1 MVVKVW
7 AVANQKGGVGKTTT
21 SISLAGLLADAGRP
35 TLLVDLDPHGS
46 TTAYFGYD
54 PDAVTRSVYQLF
66 QANAP
71 HPATLVRDTGIPNLK
86 LLPASSALATLD
98 RQLGVQ
104 EGKGLA
110 IRHAL
115 EKLAASY
122 RYVLV
127 DCPPVLGVL
136 MVNALAACER
146 LIVPVQTEFLAL
158 KGLERMVRTL
168 HMIQQSRGAPLPFV
182 VVPTMFDRR
191 TNAARESLRHLK
203 ETYPYNVWDDV
214 IPVDT
219 QFRDASRV
227 ALPLTIMNPKARGA
241 LAYRKLL
248 TDLLRVSAPPVT
260 TSTVTE

>member
-1 MVVKVW
+1 MRVW
-7 AVANQKGGVGKTTT
+7 SVANQKGGVGKTTT
-21 SISLAGLLADAGRP
+21 SINLAGLLADAGRS
-35 TLLVDLDPHGS
+35 TLLIDLDPHGS
-46 TTAYFGYD
+46 STAYFGYD

-71 HPATLVRDTGIPNLK
+71 HPATLIRDTVIPKLK

-98 RQLGVQ
+98 RQLGAQ

-115 EKLAASY
+115 DKLEDSFS
-122 RYVLV
+122 YVLI

-168 HMIQQSRGAPLPFV
+168 QMIQQSRGSPLPFV
-182 VVPTMFDRR
+182 IVPTMFDRR
-191 TNAARESLRHLK
+191 TNAAHESLRHLK
-203 ETYPYNVWDDV
+203 ETYPYNMWNNVV
-214 IPVDT
+214 PIDT
-219 QFRDASRV
+219 QLRDASRV
-227 ALPLTIMNPKARGA
+227 GMPLTIANPKARGA
-241 LAYRKLL
+241 IAYRQLL
-248 TDLLRVSAPPVT
+248 GDLLRVSVNPVV
-260 TSTVTE
+260 SAAVAE